1 MKLPK
6 IDVPTT
12 TYEMP
17 VSGTKVELRPY
28 TVKEEKILLFAQQ
41 AATPED
47 IGKGIRNVIEN
58 CIINDV
64 DIDALPGFEVDL
76 IFLKLRAMSVNNIV
90 SVKLRS
96 EEIAEDPADQKY
108 YDVEVNLDEVN
119 IKIPEDYEDTLQLND
134 EYSIKLKYP
143 NFGDFGKLE
152 VNEESPLEVLFDMAS
167 VCIDSIFNED
177 EVFIFADYDKKE
189 QKEFVESLS
198 SQNFQDIQ
206 AFLGKQPA
214 LEHDII
220 YDADGEM
227 KTRTLRG
234 LFDFFTSA

>member
-12 TYEMP
+12 TYKMP
-17 VSGTKVELRPY
+17 VSGTQVELRPY

-41 AATPED
+41 SGAAED
-47 IGKGIRNVIEN
+47 VGKGVRNVIEN
-58 CIINDV
+58 CIINEV
-64 DIDALPGFEVDL
+64 DIDKLPGFEVDL
-76 IFLKLRAMSVNNIV
+76 IFLRLRAMSVNNIIN
-90 SVKLRS
+90 VKLRS

-108 YDVEVNLDEVN
+108 YDVEVNLDEVD
-119 IKIPEDYEDTLQLND
+119 IKIPEDYSDTLTLNG
-134 EYSIKLKYP
+134 EYSVKLKYP
-143 NFGDFGKLE
+143 NFGDYGNLK
-152 VNEESPLEVLFDMAS
+152 VNEESPLDILFDMAS
-167 VCIDSIFNED
+167 TCIDSVFNED
-177 EVFIFADYDKKE
+177 EVFIFADYDEKE

-206 AFLGKQPA
+206 AFLGNQPA
-214 LEHDII
+214 LEHDIV

-227 KTRTLRG
+227 KTKTLRG